1 MFAVLLGRRGKHMS
15 RGRPVAMKFYLV
27 LLLAF
32 LSIGQVIFYNEARA
46 DAGQFNGVYAGTQ
59 TLTENSSV
67 INYSQC
73 LKGPFKRKL
82 VVQDGSVTYVFNPT
96 YQGTVTG
103 TVDADGDV
111 SGNTAE
117 PAGGVNLSGKI
128 DGTSFTGE
136 IWSLYCT
143 YTLNLKRAP

>member
-1 MFAVLLGRRGKHMS
+1 MS
-15 RGRPVAMKFYLV
+15 RARLVMVKSDLV
-27 LLLAF
+27 LLLALF
-32 LSIGQVIFYNEARA
+32 SMGEVVFQNKARA

-67 INYSQC
+67 INYSKW

-82 VVQDGSVTYVFNPT
+82 VVQDGTVTYVFNPT

-128 DGTSFTGE
+128 DGDSFTGE

>member
-1 MFAVLLGRRGKHMS
+1 MFRGIPVKRKFDSVL
-15 RGRPVAMKFYLV
+15 P
-27 LLLAF
+27 LALF
-32 LSIGQVIFYNEARA
+32 SIGQVIFQNEAHA

-67 INYSQC
+67 INYSKC

-82 VVQDGSVTYVFNPT
+82 VVQDGTFTYVFNPT

-103 TVDADGDV
+103 TVDAEGDV

-117 PAGGVNLSGKI
+117 PAGGVNLSGKV
-128 DGTSFTGE
+128 DGDSFTGE